1 MKTKINYRKNIV
13 RTIHHYKHL
22 LKYCEGQELP
32 QYETNEYYEDRVKM
46 IQSIKSKLLL
56 LDELLKD
63 QKHKIINFH
72 EYDY

>member
-1 MKTKINYRKNIV
+1 MKTEINYRKNIV

-22 LKYCEGQELP
+22 LKYYECQELP
-32 QYETNEYYEDRVKM
+32 KYETNEYYEDRVKM

-56 LDELLKD
+56 LEELLKD
-63 QKHKIINFH
+63 CRHTIINFH